1 LAKTPVSGR
10 DGAFAAL
17 ALLRC
22 RDRLDQVLDS
32 IAEPR
37 RSELVRAV
45 EEFDGWNETRMKH
58 ALAELLR
65 HQDSAL
71 KDAAFRALGAG
82 GVGASRAIRRWI
94 TRGIEQ

>member
-1 LAKTPVSGR
+1 MAKAPASGR
-10 DGAFAAL
+10 DKAFAAL

-22 RDRLDQVLDS
+22 RDRLHQVLDS
-32 IAEPR
+32 IPEPR

-58 ALAELLR
+58 ELAEVLR

-71 KDAAFRALGAG
+71 KDTACRTLGAG

-94 TRGIEQ
+94 ARGIEQ